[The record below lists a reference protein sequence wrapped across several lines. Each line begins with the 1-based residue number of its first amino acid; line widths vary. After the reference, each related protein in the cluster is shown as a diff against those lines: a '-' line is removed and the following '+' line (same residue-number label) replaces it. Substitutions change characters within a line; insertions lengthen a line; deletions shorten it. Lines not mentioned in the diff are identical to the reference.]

1 MPFKSQKQR
10 AYFHHL
16 KSVGKMDQK
25 TIDKWEE
32 HTPKDKKLPVRVEK
46 RAMLNSFWNGFCK
59 KAEENFVSAAST
71 NKAPGAPEKLLK
83 WNPHGG
89 VDPRTPEDLQAAQ
102 AAGLVTLPPDV
113 EGAKCET
120 CVHFR
125 PITPELMHGF
135 CTNPA
140 VKQDVTGNMHCV
152 NWEHPGVHN
161 PAEAAAEEAQAA
173 QLEQAQ
179 AAQQGLDPSG
189 QAMAGADMTQQ
200 GGAPAAGQAMAGG
213 SGNPGD
219 SEGKDRAGAS
229 SPPSALESNTEK
241 PSSIGTQSGFPAG
254 SQNPSNPLAEKA
266 MSDFQGE
273 AASAGP
279 TGMESQPSSEP
290 KKPAKKKPA
299 EGAKKKD
306 DSKGNTI
313 NIHVGKGTEK
323 TSSMNFWKGIF

>member
-10 AYFHHL
+10 AYFYHL
-16 KSVGKMDQK
+16 KSVGKMDQN

-102 AAGLVTLPPDV
+102 AAGLVTLPPEL

-135 CTNPA
+135 CTNPS

-152 NWEHPGVHN
+152 YWEHPGVHD
-161 PAEAAAEEAQAA
+161 PAQAAAEEAQAA
-173 QLEQAQ
+173 QVEQAQ
-179 AAQQGLDPSG
+179 AAQQGTDPN
-189 QAMAGADMTQQ
+189 
-200 GGAPAAGQAMAGG
+200 GQAMAGG
-213 SGNPGD
+213 AGVQPEVNPANEQGMSQAPAGSPED
-219 SEGKDRAGAS
+219 RESVDRAGGNTPAF
-229 SPPSALESNTEK
+229 SPSP
-241 PSSIGTQSGFPAG
+241 IGTQSGFPAG
-254 SQNPSNPLAEKA
+254 NPNPSNPLAEKA

-279 TGMESQPSSEP
+279 TGVESDPASEP
-290 KKPAKKKPA
+290 KKPAKKKSS
-299 EGAKKKD
+299 ESSKKKD
-306 DSKGNTI
+306 SGDSKGSTI
-313 NIHVGKGTEK
+313 NIHVGKGAEK
-323 TSSMNFWKGIF
+323 TASMDFWKGIF